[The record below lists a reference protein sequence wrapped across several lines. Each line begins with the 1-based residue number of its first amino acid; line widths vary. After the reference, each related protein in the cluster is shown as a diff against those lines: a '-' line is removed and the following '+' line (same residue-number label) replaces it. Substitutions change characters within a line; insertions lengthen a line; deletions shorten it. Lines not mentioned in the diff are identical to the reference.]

1 MFSSKSYLS
10 LGLFI
15 ILSSLLLLFLKSYHL
30 SENYAY
36 SQEPGFTN
44 TENCSNSVK
53 PLAIM
58 LRRDPALNL
67 LGKNFSEIKE
77 VLGDPAEEG
86 SSNWYG
92 PHNYISYEFNE
103 GTVRFN
109 SPQDLENSMA
119 VSIILSSKQ
128 KILCANVGMSFSEIK
143 GVLGSPSHGPEQG
156 MDDLYYMEYFLGN
169 INNRTPKIVIS
180 FSAEEI
186 DGPTME
192 AFIKWE
198 AFDYKKVN
206 DITEFQSVR
215 R

>member
-1 MFSSKSYLS
+1 MFPSKTYLS
-10 LGLFI
+10 LGLI
-15 ILSSLLLLFLKSYHL
+15 ILFSLLVLFLKTYHH

-36 SQEPGFTN
+36 SQEPGFAN
-44 TENCSNSVK
+44 VENCSNSDK

-58 LRRDPALNL
+58 LQDDSALNL

-77 VLGDPAEEG
+77 VIGEPAEEG

-103 GTVRFN
+103 GIVRFN
-109 SPQDLENSMA
+109 SPQGLENNLA

-128 KILCANVGMSFSEIK
+128 KILGARVGMSFSEIK
-143 GVLGSPSHGPEQG
+143 NVLGDPSRGPEQG
-156 MDDLYYMEYFLGN
+156 KNGLYYMDYYFGK
-169 INNRTPKIVIS
+169 INNQVPEIVIS
-180 FSAEEI
+180 FSAEKI
-186 DGPTME
+186 DGPTVD

-198 AFDYKKVN
+198 AFDYKKVDN
-206 DITEFQSVR
+206 IMEFQTAR

>member
-1 MFSSKSYLS
+1 MFPSKTYLS
-10 LGLFI
+10 LGLI
-15 ILSSLLLLFLKSYHL
+15 ILFSLVVLFLKTYHH

-36 SQEPGFTN
+36 SQEPGFAN
-44 TENCSNSVK
+44 VENCSNSDK

-58 LRRDPALNL
+58 LQDDSALNL

-77 VLGDPAEEG
+77 VLGEPAEEG

-103 GTVRFN
+103 GIVRFN
-109 SPQDLENSMA
+109 SPQGLENNLA

-128 KILCANVGMSFSEIK
+128 KILGARVGMSFSEIK
-143 GVLGSPSHGPEQG
+143 NVLGDPSRGPEQG
-156 MDDLYYMEYFLGN
+156 KNGLYYMDYYFGK
-169 INNRTPKIVIS
+169 INNQVPEIVIS
-180 FSAEEI
+180 FSAEKI
-186 DGPTME
+186 DGPTVD

-198 AFDYKKVN
+198 AFDYKKVDN
-206 DITEFQSVR
+206 IMEFQTAR

>member
-1 MFSSKSYLS
+1 MFPSKTYLS
-10 LGLFI
+10 LGLI
-15 ILSSLLLLFLKSYHL
+15 ILFSLLVLFLKTYHH

-36 SQEPGFTN
+36 SQEPGFAN
-44 TENCSNSVK
+44 VENCSNSDK

-58 LRRDPALNL
+58 LQDDSALNL

-77 VLGDPAEEG
+77 VLGEPAEEG

-103 GTVRFN
+103 GIVRFN
-109 SPQDLENSMA
+109 SPQGLENNLA

-128 KILCANVGMSFSEIK
+128 KILGARVGMSFSEIK
-143 GVLGSPSHGPEQG
+143 NVLGDPSRGPEQG
-156 MDDLYYMEYFLGN
+156 KNGLYYMDYYFGK
-169 INNRTPKIVIS
+169 INNQVPEIVIS
-180 FSAEEI
+180 FSAEKI
-186 DGPTME
+186 DGPTVD

-198 AFDYKKVN
+198 AFDYKKVDN
-206 DITEFQSVR
+206 IMEFQTAR

>member
-1 MFSSKSYLS
+1 MFPSKTYLS
-10 LGLFI
+10 LGLI
-15 ILSSLLLLFLKSYHL
+15 ILFSLLVLFLKTYHH

-36 SQEPGFTN
+36 SQEPGFAN
-44 TENCSNSVK
+44 VENCSNSDK

-58 LRRDPALNL
+58 LQDDSALNL

-77 VLGDPAEEG
+77 VIGEPAEEG

-103 GTVRFN
+103 GIVRFN
-109 SPQDLENSMA
+109 SPQGLENNIA

-128 KILCANVGMSFSEIK
+128 KILGARVGMSFSEIK
-143 GVLGSPSHGPEQG
+143 NVLGDPSRGPEQG
-156 MDDLYYMEYFLGN
+156 KNGLYYMDYYFGK
-169 INNRTPKIVIS
+169 INNQVPEIVIS
-180 FSAEEI
+180 FSAEKI
-186 DGPTME
+186 DGPTVD

-198 AFDYKKVN
+198 AFDYEKVDN
-206 DITEFQSVR
+206 IMEFQTAR

>member
-1 MFSSKSYLS
+1 MFPSKTYLS
-10 LGLFI
+10 LGLI
-15 ILSSLLLLFLKSYHL
+15 ILFSLLVLFLKTYHH

-36 SQEPGFTN
+36 SQEPGFAN
-44 TENCSNSVK
+44 VENCSNSDK

-58 LRRDPALNL
+58 LQDDSALNL

-77 VLGDPAEEG
+77 VIGEPAEEG

-103 GTVRFN
+103 GIVRFN
-109 SPQDLENSMA
+109 SPQGLENNLA

-128 KILCANVGMSFSEIK
+128 KILGARVGMSFSEIK
-143 GVLGSPSHGPEQG
+143 NVLGDPSRGPEQG
-156 MDDLYYMEYFLGN
+156 KNGLYYMDYYFGK
-169 INNRTPKIVIS
+169 INNQVPEIVIS
-180 FSAEEI
+180 FSAEKI
-186 DGPTME
+186 DGPTVD

-198 AFDYKKVN
+198 AFDYEKVDN
-206 DITEFQSVR
+206 IMEFQTAR